1 MLFAAAIE
9 SQADYIV
16 TGDKLLQRFNWTG
29 QGKVISP
36 RDFCDQVFDVTNCP
50 NRGDNR
56 CQINFVRSCAAPS
69 IN

>member
-1 MLFAAAIE
+1 MIRAVLDAPPDPDDTMLFAAAIE

-36 RDFCDQVFDVTNCP
+36 RDFCDQVL
-50 NRGDNR
+50 
-56 CQINFVRSCAAPS
+56 RSGGQQP
-69 IN
+69 

>member
-1 MLFAAAIE
+1 MIRAVLDTPPDPDDTMLFAAAIE

-36 RDFCDQVFDVTNCP
+36 RDFCDQVL
-50 NRGDNR
+50 
-56 CQINFVRSCAAPS
+56 RSGGQQP
-69 IN
+69 